1 MTLSRLTYLKGI
13 FFLGALFV
21 LIGVST
27 GHHPQVVS
35 AHPLGNF
42 TINHYSRIE
51 LAAEQVILRYALDM
65 AEIPTFQERVLI
77 DRDQDSQLSEEE
89 RIEYLNNKSQGLKDG
104 LELLVNGNLVIP
116 DSRIAFLRWLPCTS
130 LSHQY
135 LPAARLGKPPESSS

>member
-1 MTLSRLTYLKGI
+1 VKLSRLTYLKGI

-89 RIEYLNNKSQGLKDG
+89 RIEYLKNKSQGLKDG
-104 LELLVNGNLVIP
+104 LELLVNGNSVKLQVVSHLPSVLVDLFRAP
-116 DSRIAFLRWLPCTS
+116 RSQIA
-130 LSHQY
+130 
-135 LPAARLGKPPESSS
+135 PP